1 MIAQLGSLNP
11 QRLGVI
17 ARTSSMAY
25 KASAKRVDQIAREL
39 GVDYVLETSLRQ
51 STNRLRVTAQLIRA
65 SDQTH
70 TWAQDYDVALG
81 DIVALQNDVAD
92 AVAGQIQVRLIPEE
106 QARRASIL
114 AANPDAHYAY
124 IKGRFFWNKRTLEAM
139 DTALKYF
146 EQAIAADP
154 NYAPGYSGLS
164 DCYQLLAAFGR
175 LKPNEAYPLAR
186 AAALKAL
193 ALDDR
198 LAEAHTSLASIEGDF
213 DWDWFRAEAEYR
225 RAIELNPSYATAHHW
240 FADFLAGLG
249 RLDEATA
256 EIKKALAA
264 DPLSP
269 VIAVTLGEMY
279 GRAGQFDRAIAQYR
293 KVLEMYPMFPQAHSL
308 LAETYAYRGMY
319 AEAVAETT
327 MGDPQWGGVEPVT
340 WAYGLAMSG
349 RKTEALRL
357 IPEIKKKSDAQHI
370 DYNLAVVYTAL
381 GDNDRAFEGL
391 EGAFRGHD
399 YLLTLVQADFRLAN
413 IRSDPRFQDLLRR
426 MKMPPATL

>member
-1 MIAQLGSLNP
+1 M
-11 QRLGVI
+11 
-17 ARTSSMAY
+17 
-25 KASAKRVDQIAREL
+25 
-39 GVDYVLETSLRQ
+39 
-51 STNRLRVTAQLIRA
+51 
-65 SDQTH
+65 
-70 TWAQDYDVALG
+70 G

-225 RAIELNPSYATAHHW
+225 RYRALPELRDGTPLVCGFSCRMRPARRSDRRGSRRLWRPTRCRPS
-240 FADFLAGLG
+240 
-249 RLDEATA
+249 
-256 EIKKALAA
+256 
-264 DPLSP
+264 
-269 VIAVTLGEMY
+269 
-279 GRAGQFDRAIAQYR
+279 
-293 KVLEMYPMFPQAHSL
+293 
-308 LAETYAYRGMY
+308 
-319 AEAVAETT
+319 
-327 MGDPQWGGVEPVT
+327 
-340 WAYGLAMSG
+340 
-349 RKTEALRL
+349 LRL
-357 IPEIKKKSDAQHI
+357 PSARCTAAPASSIGLLPNIERFWKCIPCFRRRTRCSPKLMPTGVCTRRRSPKQRWEIRNGAASACYLGLWIGDVWTQDRSAAFNPRDQERSDARRL

-413 IRSDPRFQDLLRR
+413 IGPIRGFRICCG
-426 MKMPPATL
+426 A